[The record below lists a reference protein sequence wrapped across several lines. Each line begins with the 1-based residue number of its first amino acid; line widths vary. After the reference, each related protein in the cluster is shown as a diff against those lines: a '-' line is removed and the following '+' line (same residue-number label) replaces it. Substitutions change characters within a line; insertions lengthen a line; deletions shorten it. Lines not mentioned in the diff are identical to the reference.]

1 MPPKKA
7 GARYLHPAAAAICP
21 AAANKQMTGPARACG
36 RKGEADTM
44 GMLRKIAVIGLAAA
58 VMMLLLAGLTA
69 TLTLTFI
76 ASA

>member
-1 MPPKKA
+1 
-7 GARYLHPAAAAICP
+7 
-21 AAANKQMTGPARACG
+21 
-36 RKGEADTM
+36 M